1 MKLSDIPPFQGDG
14 SQDADKWQQDFL
26 ANTAHYSDEAVAR
39 LFISK
44 LAIGYPAH
52 TLIDSLSDS
61 VKTSWFKLER
71 VFRTEWLANRKIDP
85 PKQDPWEAFERHILT
100 EEMIFGDSNNGGS
113 TSTPSEV
120 IMVWVDEHLRLG
132 RNTGG
137 TDECLVRMTKLLLP
151 IFIRMVLSSKPKSE
165 SFSDICA
172 TIRQVPHD
180 VLEMEK
186 SRYRETSQKAEQ
198 LTTTARRLEEIARR
212 IEELLKV
219 ANTSL
224 KAPLSDHSLTN
235 EVAPGPQ
242 SLHIVLK
249 TPPAKHNLISTN
261 PASSASKP
269 TLGSIEEKYPISPE
283 PSLRKKTTVHA
294 VNNVA
299 PTNIGNNQKD
309 GNPETWELRK
319 PDILIPK
326 SEQLDI
332 AQKAIDI
339 MLQNLKGSYVF
350 SGLNGDQYQHVWSA
364 LSIHDGMM
372 CSSIYKSKVG
382 VALSRYCSPD
392 ISGSKWPDPQKLLWG
407 ISLLH
412 GFQTYGNSKFLE
424 VAKHHWNA
432 MKSIFIAK
440 DQATAKRYTDSCH
453 DDIHLHK
460 NREGDTSLTGGV
472 FNNRFS
478 GSEIA
483 ALETTL
489 FMCLSAHLSKC
500 TGEANY
506 MDTAVLSANCI
517 KTHMMD
523 PDSFVVKD
531 STVDAWNGKITK
543 SGTPSRF
550 LTGVFLEGLSILAS
564 ASGDKT
570 WRQLSLRVANAS
582 MKMGQWHK
590 RGWILSTATGY
601 FGPGSAA
608 TNSNEILIRGLRYVW
623 KQDSQDL
630 VSRSSI
636 QRYINVQ
643 YNALLDFARTGD
655 SYSNIW
661 TESKTRPVPSA
672 AGQLAAL
679 DLVSAVIEVNQS

>member
-198 LTTTARRLEEIARR
+198 LSTTARRLEEIARR
-212 IEELLKV
+212 IEELLEV
-219 ANTSL
+219 ANISL
-224 KAPLSDHSLTN
+224 KTPLIDHPPTK
-235 EVAPGPQ
+235 EVAPGPP
-242 SLHIVLK
+242 SLQNVPE
-249 TPPAKHNLISTN
+249 TPPAKYNIISPN
-261 PASSASKP
+261 SSSNALKSP
-269 TLGSIEEKYPISPE
+269 LSSTEENGPISPKS
-283 PSLRKKTTVHA
+283 SLRREK
-294 VNNVA
+294 NNASAGLNNLIKNLPSPNV
-299 PTNIGNNQKD
+299 GNNQKD
-309 GNPETWELRK
+309 RNPETWELRK
-319 PDILIPK
+319 PDILIPR
-326 SEQLDI
+326 SEQLGI
-332 AQKAIDI
+332 AQRAIDI

-350 SGLNGDQYQHVWSA
+350 SGLNGDQSQHVWSV

-372 CSSIYKSKVG
+372 CSEVYKSKVE

-392 ISGSKWPDPQKLLWG
+392 MSGSTWPEPQKLLWG
-407 ISLLH
+407 ISLLN

-424 VAKHHWNA
+424 VAKQHWNV
-432 MKSIFIAK
+432 MKSISIAK
-440 DQATAKRYTDSCH
+440 DQTTARRYSDGCY

-472 FNNRFS
+472 FNNPIS

-517 KTHMMD
+517 KAHMMD

-531 STVDAWNGKITK
+531 STVDAWNGKITI

-582 MKMGQWHK
+582 MKMRQWHK
-590 RGWILSTATGY
+590 RGWILSTA
-601 FGPGSAA
+601 
-608 TNSNEILIRGLRYVW
+608 NSNEILIQGLRHVW

-655 SYSNIW
+655 SYSHIW
-661 TESKTRPVPSA
+661 TESKAKPVPSA

-679 DLVSAVIEVNQS
+679 DLASAAIEVNQS